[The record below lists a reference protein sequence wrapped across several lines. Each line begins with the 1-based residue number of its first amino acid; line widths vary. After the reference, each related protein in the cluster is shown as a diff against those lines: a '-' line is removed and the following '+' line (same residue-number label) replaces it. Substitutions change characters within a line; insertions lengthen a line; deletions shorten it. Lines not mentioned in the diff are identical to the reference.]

1 MKRTISLLLTLLF
14 AASLIQAQTPETLT
28 NISVIKMSKAN
39 LSEEIII
46 DMIRSS
52 AVRFDLSDTGLKG
65 LVSANVS
72 PGVIEAMKTAAGKKE
87 QPVVK
92 QDDATAKKAVE
103 VLPEPE
109 QKVTYVRPADKA
121 PETFSTLTITG
132 LNYVAPLTELV
143 KFNENQFKG
152 LEATIA
158 GWDKQMLDYL
168 AEIEKVN
175 GQIFQVES
183 ELREKKNADANAYSA
198 DILSLIKKLSLYRGT
213 YKQSREAMVKAGDNI
228 IKKLEVIRNESLRD
242 IGKRYGEVS
251 QLVASSDTDPA
262 NGEKAVSFDYTKQ
275 SINVKTVTYITPAS
289 EMLAWY
295 QNGINEIY
303 GIIRDWNPRV
313 TKIIE
318 DDNFLLSQQA
328 PLEATLETLKSNSK
342 LNKAEISTLKKQISD
357 IEKSRK
363 QLADRMKDESKE
375 LSSYIKQVSQKNL
388 DSARER
394 FTDIIENITYAFQ
407 EKLSI

>member
-65 LVSANVS
+65 LVTANVS
-72 PGVIEAMKTAAGKKE
+72 PGVIEAMKTTGGKKE

-92 QDDATAKKAVE
+92 QDDATGKKTVE

-121 PETFSTLTITG
+121 PEIFSTMIVTG

-183 ELREKKNADANAYSA
+183 ELRELKNADAKAYNA
-198 DILSLIKKLSLYRGT
+198 DILSLIKKLSLY
-213 YKQSREAMVKAGDNI
+213 
-228 IKKLEVIRNESLRD
+228 
-242 IGKRYGEVS
+242 
-251 QLVASSDTDPA
+251 
-262 NGEKAVSFDYTKQ
+262 
-275 SINVKTVTYITPAS
+275 
-289 EMLAWY
+289 
-295 QNGINEIY
+295 
-303 GIIRDWNPRV
+303 
-313 TKIIE
+313 
-318 DDNFLLSQQA
+318 
-328 PLEATLETLKSNSK
+328 
-342 LNKAEISTLKKQISD
+342 
-357 IEKSRK
+357 
-363 QLADRMKDESKE
+363 
-375 LSSYIKQVSQKNL
+375 
-388 DSARER
+388 
-394 FTDIIENITYAFQ
+394 
-407 EKLSI
+407 